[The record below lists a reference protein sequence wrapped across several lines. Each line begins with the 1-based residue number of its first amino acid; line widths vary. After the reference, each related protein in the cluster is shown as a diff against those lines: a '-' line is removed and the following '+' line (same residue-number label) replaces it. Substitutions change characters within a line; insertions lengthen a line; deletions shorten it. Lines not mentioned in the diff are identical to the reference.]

1 MTSTTQ
7 GVRRTERYVY
17 NSLHWAFPML
27 PLVALVLVTGPAP
40 LAWSLPW
47 TALLTVA
54 GWAGLVVLHTR
65 LRDADLLP
73 ASGWDAFRVRR
84 LGRVCAL
91 WIVTSLASAGTAG
104 FVLPSTAFVLTAASA
119 MVGGVLVLPML
130 VLPAQGRTGV
140 RPVLVGATG
149 VALAQVAVWT
159 GPHPGGSDGTPR
171 LAVAYW
177 AAFVTAALI
186 GYAAMFLNVL
196 TSTRELE
203 QARTDTARL
212 AVAEERLR
220 FSRDLHDVFG
230 RTLSAVALK
239 AELAAAQ
246 ADRGRPDA
254 AATMREVQA
263 IATGALGEVR
273 EVVRGYRESDLATE
287 LAGARSLLEASGAAV
302 TTVHEGAEVMP
313 APVARAFAWV
323 VREGTTNILRH
334 ADATRA
340 GITLASEPGLARL
353 VLRNDRPHPG
363 SDAVGSGLTGL
374 AERLAEI
381 GGTLA
386 VDRDDDSFTLTAE
399 VDAAALDRLRIL
411 AGEAT
416 AGDRAAGT
424 VPNSVQGTVPL
435 SVQGTVPDSVQGTVP
450 DSVQGTVP
458 DSVQGTVP
466 DSVQG
471 MGRNVAQVTVR
482 DATHPRRGSG
492 A

>member
-1 MTSTTQ
+1 
-7 GVRRTERYVY
+7 
-17 NSLHWAFPML
+17 
-27 PLVALVLVTGPAP
+27 
-40 LAWSLPW
+40 
-47 TALLTVA
+47 
-54 GWAGLVVLHTR
+54 
-65 LRDADLLP
+65 
-73 ASGWDAFRVRR
+73 
-84 LGRVCAL
+84 
-91 WIVTSLASAGTAG
+91 
-104 FVLPSTAFVLTAASA
+104 
-119 MVGGVLVLPML
+119 
-130 VLPAQGRTGV
+130 
-140 RPVLVGATG
+140 
-149 VALAQVAVWT
+149 
-159 GPHPGGSDGTPR
+159 
-171 LAVAYW
+171 
-177 AAFVTAALI
+177 
-186 GYAAMFLNVL
+186 
-196 TSTRELE
+196 
-203 QARTDTARL
+203 
-212 AVAEERLR
+212 
-220 FSRDLHDVFG
+220 
-230 RTLSAVALK
+230 
-239 AELAAAQ
+239 
-246 ADRGRPDA
+246 
-254 AATMREVQA
+254 MREVQA

-340 GITLASEPGLARL
+340 GITLVSEPGLARL

-363 SDAVGSGLTGL
+363 SDAVGSGLAGL

-386 VDRDDDSFTLTAE
+386 
-399 VDAAALDRLRIL
+399 AALDRLRIV

-471 MGRNVAQVTVR
+471 MGRNVAQGTVR

>member
-273 EVVRGYRESDLATE
+273 EVVRGYRESDLDAE
-287 LAGARSLLEASGAAV
+287 LAGARSLLEASGIEVATV
-302 TTVHEGAEVMP
+302 THGSTALP

-340 GITLASEPGLARL
+340 RIGLTIELDGARL
-353 VLRNDRPHPG
+353 VLTNDRPQPA
-363 SDAVGSGLTGL
+363 SDRSGSGLAGL
-374 AERLAEI
+374 SERLAEV
-381 GGTLA
+381 GGTLSIE
-386 VDRDDDSFTLTAE
+386 RGDDTFTLTAT
-399 VDAAALDRLRIL
+399 VDAAALARLQAASPGSPGSPRER
-411 AGEAT
+411 AGEENA
-416 AGDRAAGT
+416 
-424 VPNSVQGTVPL
+424 
-435 SVQGTVPDSVQGTVP
+435 
-450 DSVQGTVP
+450 
-458 DSVQGTVP
+458 
-466 DSVQG
+466 
-471 MGRNVAQVTVR
+471 
-482 DATHPRRGSG
+482 
-492 A
+492 